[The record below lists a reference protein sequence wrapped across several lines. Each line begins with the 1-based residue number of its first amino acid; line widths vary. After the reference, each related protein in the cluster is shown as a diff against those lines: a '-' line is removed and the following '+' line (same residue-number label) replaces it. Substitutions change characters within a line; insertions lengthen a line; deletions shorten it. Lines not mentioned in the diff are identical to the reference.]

1 MEDVRVVRVTCIFR
15 RELVP
20 PLLTK
25 AMHTNHKHA
34 HPAALLA
41 EKKKVLSSSCQATKE
56 KVVLRLG
63 EKKLLIKT
71 QKATLPTFL
80 THFFETLQHFWL
92 YKIQGNLLFSHCLC
106 ELNLKKKGE
115 KG

>member
-41 EKKKVLSSSCQATKE
+41 EKKKGVKPQLSS
-56 KVVLRLG
+56 
-63 EKKLLIKT
+63 
-71 QKATLPTFL
+71 
-80 THFFETLQHFWL
+80 
-92 YKIQGNLLFSHCLC
+92 YKG
-106 ELNLKKKGE
+106 KG
-115 KG
+115 GS